1 MKMLALAIYLATFTF
16 APIQNLPDCF
26 QLAIHREADA
36 KNLGFYSTKTQLTT
50 ENVTTEGLA

>member
-1 MKMLALAIYLATFTF
+1 MLALAIYLATFTF